1 MFENTS
7 QGMFFISF
15 LVYRALPI
23 FKILASILMS
33 VSVYRHAKH
42 NRIEHKGLWVVIA
55 FGFPVLGR
63 LAYCIY
69 HRFLREKNNK
79 YLFEEYK
86 TNNRK
91 GAILCV
97 LSLVLSVL
105 ALIISIVSVAT
116 MGASVIKSIV
126 DDEYIFEHTCY
137 DVHGNQYSDIYD
149 VPLYDREGNT
159 YTYDRKFGFEPNDY
173 IDQNGNLLDGDYCY
187 LDSDGYLVYNE
198 SGFSPCEECWCDYY
212 FDEQGNKYYDLWG
225 YQLYWNENGEIFE
238 SRNRSTVQV
247 FYEIEEY

>member
-7 QGMFFISF
+7 QGMFFVSF
-15 LVYRALPI
+15 LFYRALPAL
-23 FKILASILMS
+23 KLLASILMS
-33 VSVYRHAKH
+33 ISVYRHAKH
-42 NRIEHKGLWVVIA
+42 NRIEHKGIWAVIA

-86 TNNRK
+86 PNNRK
-91 GAILCV
+91 GAILCA
-97 LSLVLSVL
+97 LSLFLSVL
-105 ALIISIVSVAT
+105 AAIISIASVAT

-126 DDEYIFEHTCY
+126 DDEYLFEHTCY

-149 VPLYDREGNT
+149 VPLYDREGNK
-159 YTYDRKFGFEPNDY
+159 YTHEAEWLYVGDY
-173 IDQNGNLLDGDYCY
+173 IDQNGNRFDGDYCY

-198 SGFSPCEECWCDYY
+198 MGFTPYEAYFSDYY
-212 FDEQGNKYYDLWG
+212 YDEQGNNYYSLWG
-225 YQLYWNENGEIFE
+225 NPIYMDEDGNIFE
-238 SRNRSTVQV
+238 VRKYSVQL
-247 FYEIEEY
+247 FDEGY